1 MFENYLHRTGHSAII
16 EPEMPATTP
25 GPRVLDLTA
34 PQRAARLEFDASP
47 AYELIAVLQA
57 LSTPSEWNTYEQ
69 GATWFDELRSRMS
82 DQLRSQLELVPG
94 EGCRAEWGHLA
105 GLIAE
110 APDRSDVRRV
120 IDHLAALPA
129 TAICRS
135 LIESSLPGAA
145 RREHSD
151 LIEAAAHGDK
161 GARARLREIIVQ
173 DCCGDDSV
181 EVRLADAILATDPQE
196 LRDRM
201 IAGLREAAGLLGD
214 HLAAVMPVL
223 RRDAEARR
231 ERVRGMPIEDAVENA
246 SDGIHYALEPGIR
259 RVLMVPHAGMRPW
272 VLISEHLDTK
282 IFMVAVSEA
291 SLSAD
296 LDTPPARLVQM
307 FKALA
312 EEQRLRILRRLAVD
326 GPATLQ
332 EIADHLGV
340 AKSTAHHHLVQ
351 LRAAGLTVV
360 DLGAERNFR
369 IRDGVAEDVRRLLET
384 YLRAGA
390 R

>member
-1 MFENYLHRTGHSAII
+1 
-16 EPEMPATTP
+16 MPATSP

-34 PQRAARLEFDASP
+34 PQRAARLEFDVSP

-57 LSTPSEWNTYEQ
+57 LSSPHEWRTYEQ
-69 GATWFDELRSRMS
+69 GAGWFDELRSRMS
-82 DQLRSQLELVPG
+82 DQLRSQLELVSG

-110 APDRSDVRRV
+110 APDRSDLGKV
-120 IDHLAALPA
+120 IDHLAGLPA
-129 TAICRS
+129 AAICRS
-135 LIESSLPGAA
+135 LIESGLPGAA
-145 RREHSD
+145 RREHAD
-151 LIEAAAHGDK
+151 LIDAAAQGDK
-161 GARARLREIIVQ
+161 AARARLREIVAK
-173 DCCGDDSV
+173 DGDEHDT
-181 EVRLADAILATDPQE
+181 RLADAILAIDSRD
-196 LRDRM
+196 LRDR
-201 IAGLREAAGLLGD
+201 IIDGLREAAGLLGE
-214 HLAAVMPVL
+214 HLAEVMPAL
-223 RRDAEARR
+223 RRDLELRR
-231 ERVRGMPIEDAVENA
+231 ERVRGLAIEDAVENA
-246 SDGIHYALEPGIR
+246 TDGIHYALEPGIR
-259 RVLMVPHAGMRPW
+259 RVLIVPHAAMRPW
-272 VLISEHLDTK
+272 VLISERLDTK

-291 SLSAD
+291 CLSAD
-296 LDTPPARLVQM
+296 LDTPPARLLQM

-360 DLGAERNFR
+360 DLGAERDFR
-369 IRDGVAEDVRRLLET
+369 IRDGVGEDVRQLLET

-390 R
+390 K

>member
-1 MFENYLHRTGHSAII
+1 MFDQVLASNATFDYDRT
-16 EPEMPATTP
+16 EMPATTP
-25 GPRVLDLTA
+25 GPRVLDLTV
-34 PQRAARLEFDASP
+34 PQRTARVEFDASP

-57 LSTPSEWNTYEQ
+57 LSSPSEWSTYEQ

-82 DQLRSQLELVPG
+82 DQLRSQLELLPG

-110 APDRSDVRRV
+110 APDRGDVGKV
-120 IDHLAALPA
+120 IDHLASLPA
-129 TAICRS
+129 SAICRS
-135 LIESSLPGAA
+135 LIESGLHGAA
-145 RREHSD
+145 RRENAE

-161 GARARLREIIVQ
+161 AARARLREILVQ
-173 DCCGDDSV
+173 EGGDE
-181 EVRLADAILATDPQE
+181 EVRLADALFAFDSQE

-201 IAGLREAAGLLGD
+201 IAGLREAAALLAG
-214 HLAAVMPVL
+214 HLAAVTPVL
-223 RRDAEARR
+223 QRDAAARR
-231 ERVRGMPIEDAVENA
+231 ERVRGLSIEDAVENA
-246 SDGIHYALEPGIR
+246 TDGIHYALEPGIR
-259 RVLMVPHAGMRPW
+259 RILIVPHVGMRPW
-272 VLISEHLDTK
+272 VLIGERHDTK
-282 IFMVAVSEA
+282 IFMVAVSVA

-296 LDTPPARLVQM
+296 LDTPPARLLQM

-312 EEQRLRILRRLAVD
+312 EEQRLRILRRLAAE

-360 DLGAERNFR
+360 DLGVERGFR
-369 IRDGVAEDVRRLLET
+369 IRDGVGEDVRLLLET
-384 YLRAGA
+384 YLRAGTP
-390 R
+390 